1 MIRPCGAK
9 VVAEKIY
16 RLIENS
22 VFKEEGVEFSYN
34 ISIGVTDLDEDDKQI
49 NDLIRRADIALYRAK
64 EAGRNQVQLYCD

>member
-1 MIRPCGAK
+1 MC
-9 VVAEKIY
+9 

-22 VFKEEGVEFSYN
+22 VFKEEDVEFSYN

-49 NDLIRRADIALYRAK
+49 DDLIRRADIALYRAK

>member
-1 MIRPCGAK
+1 M
-9 VVAEKIY
+9 VAEKIY